1 MNSGDGSR
9 ILLLQLLDLLGVHV
23 QGCLS
28 LAVVELGT
36 PDLGLRLEGVQEVLG
51 PVHVV
56 ARGGFVVLHHSVR
69 REQVVDEVDRDW

>member
-1 MNSGDGSR
+1 MNTGDGSR

-56 ARGGFVVLHHSVR
+56 ARGGFVVLHHSVGG
-69 REQVVDEVDRDW
+69 EQVVDEVDRDW